1 MMRGPCGGR
10 AIDLEASAAWAI
22 VASEGLA
29 AARPLLQRGQVP
41 LDTRPTPPSPGR
53 RSTRRASGSTGSD
66 RGAWGDHW
74 SSRLLADQLGIS
86 HSTVVR
92 VWAEHD
98 GEPWQTEAFRFSSD
112 PELEARVRDVV
123 GLSLE
128 PSAQAIVLGVD
139 EKSQI
144 QALERTQPSRPHPG
158 RCPPATSAWS
168 SDSPGPVAG
177 VADDR
182 LGGGAAGL
190 STPQEVTPVK
200 RSWTAVRPPVPRRCR
215 AAGCRERP
223 RAPWSS
229 KCPGQGPYGGRGKS

>member
-1 MMRGPCGGR
+1 M
-10 AIDLEASAAWAI
+10 
-22 VASEGLA
+22 
-29 AARPLLQRGQVP
+29 
-41 LDTRPTPPSPGR
+41 T
-53 RSTRRASGSTGSD
+53 
-66 RGAWGDHW
+66 HW

-112 PELEARVRDVV
+112 PELEARAGDVV
-123 GLSLE
+123 GLYLE
-128 PSAQAIVLGVD
+128 PSAHAIVLCVD

-190 STPQEVTPVK
+190 STPQEV
-200 RSWTAVRPPVPRRCR
+200 S
-215 AAGCRERP
+215 
-223 RAPWSS
+223 
-229 KCPGQGPYGGRGKS
+229 Q